1 MTIVLILAMLVGVL
15 NCVKTISDTRIGIS
29 PSVKPSKNLVSF
41 TFLNE

>member
-15 NCVKTISDTRIGIS
+15 NCVKIISDTRIGIA
-29 PSVKPSKNLVSF
+29 PSVKPSKSLVSF